1 MGKGGLCFL
10 SFHIPGSHALLYCF
24 SKFTYL
30 YSILDPKKLARW
42 RQTRAEVA
50 AYETK
55 RGVVNTICSRAAAE
69 LLPASAYV
77 VTAAGCRAGAG
88 AGIGAESFETGLELF
103 D

>member
-1 MGKGGLCFL
+1 M
-10 SFHIPGSHALLYCF
+10 
-24 SKFTYL
+24 
-30 YSILDPKKLARW
+30 
-42 RQTRAEVA
+42 A

-55 RGVVNTICSRAAAE
+55 RSVVNTICSRAAAE